1 MWNLPPGPLPSV
13 EFRVKGMDDKTP
25 RQIRE
30 EIVAAFASKGENS
43 IDELDRMVLRLERG
57 SKPDKE

>member
-1 MWNLPPGPLPSV
+1 
-13 EFRVKGMDDKTP
+13 MDDKTP